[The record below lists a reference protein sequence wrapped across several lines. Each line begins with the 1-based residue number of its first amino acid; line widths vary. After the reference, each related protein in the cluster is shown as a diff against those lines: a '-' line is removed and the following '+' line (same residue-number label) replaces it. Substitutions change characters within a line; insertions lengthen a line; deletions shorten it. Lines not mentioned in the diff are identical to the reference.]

1 VICAWQSGLGETQLA
16 QDRGR
21 PRRAQLVVFGNARE
35 ILDGRQ
41 VVQQGGADDAREGAT
56 TMVAFP

>member
-1 VICAWQSGLGETQLA
+1 VFALA
-16 QDRGR
+16 
-21 PRRAQLVVFGNARE
+21 VVFGDAQE
-35 ILDGRQ
+35 VFDGRQ